1 MIALTKTKKALMIG
15 SLVLTML
22 APSIA
27 SAEVGKT
34 NKDYE
39 KLYGP
44 ESGSHRFLSE
54 SEIKER
60 LQTEGDIE
68 IQASYGKI
76 LWSAEYVVNSFYVIP
91 KAVYVASATNNN
103 IRILSDAQK
112 NTGSNSTY
120 DIELVEWNDWANG
133 WAVVQ
138 EVEMRIG
145 SKQYEYFE
153 DLDDDV
159 DYRLRVVGNVKG
171 IVTVYQQ
178 TR

>member
-1 MIALTKTKKALMIG
+1 M
-15 SLVLTML
+15 
-22 APSIA
+22 
-27 SAEVGKT
+27 
-34 NKDYE
+34 
-39 KLYGP
+39 
-44 ESGSHRFLSE
+44 
-54 SEIKER
+54 
-60 LQTEGDIE
+60 
-68 IQASYGKI
+68 
-76 LWSAEYVVNSFYVIP
+76 VNSFYVIP

-145 SKQYEYFE
+145 SKQYEHFE